1 MQKQNCAATLALLIM
16 IPTSERS
23 EETISFT
30 FTFTYMFMFLSMRGI
45 YALQIKPRRWVAKD
59 K

>member
-1 MQKQNCAATLALLIM
+1 MQKRNCAATLALLIM

-30 FTFTYMFMFLSMRGI
+30 FTFVFKFLRMRGI
-45 YALQIKPRRWVAKD
+45 YALQIKPRRWGAKD